1 LRGKNYKKKKERNM
15 TKKVEMNYKELCAF
29 FKDEHKPT
37 GKQRQLQFDKWR
49 KEYNIEKI
57 DGKNKYVVSKK
68 DYAVMEQEKRLSKKY
83 NFIDLL
89 APIVYTTLM
98 NQEDNKVILTKLE
111 QQITFGF
118 VNSSMQFK
126 NLYTSQI
133 AKQINVLPE
142 ELSSFKK
149 EVWNINSQTIRNV
162 INKMINLGIITKQ
175 KVFKFKDLR
184 TGKWAFATLEYY
196 ADVLF
201 KLNEVARK
209 KHNVIFTQL
218 KDVEERNRIK
228 EEVCDYFGFETFFD
242 ADLFYLDKKSIEFV
256 YEKQVKPKIAKLLEQ
271 DDIKN
276 YLSEINNNNFL
287 KISKSKRKGL
297 KDISTTSMN
306 TMLLNFVR
314 TTPDDLI
321 DNYNNGILDTKNL
334 EIYSKNPRKRKSEK
348 VIDTEGSI

>member
-1 LRGKNYKKKKERNM
+1 M
-15 TKKVEMNYKELCAF
+15 TKKVEMNYGELCTF
-29 FKDEHKPT
+29 FKEEKK
-37 GKQRQLQFDKWR
+37 GKGKGRQLQFKKWR
-49 KEYNIEKI
+49 KEYDIEKI
-57 DGKNKYVVSKK
+57 EGRNKYTVSKK
-68 DYAVMEQEKRLSKKY
+68 DYAVIEQEKRLSKKY

-118 VNSSMQFK
+118 VNSSIQFK

-162 INKMINLGIITKQ
+162 INKMISLGIITKQ

-201 KLNEVARK
+201 KLNEVARR

-242 ADLFYLDKKSIEFV
+242 ADLFYLDKKSIEFI
-256 YEKQVKPKIAKLLEQ
+256 YEKQVKPKIAKLLEQQ

-314 TTPDDLI
+314 ATPDDLI

-348 VIDTEGSI
+348 VVDTEASE

>member
-1 LRGKNYKKKKERNM
+1 M
-15 TKKVEMNYKELCAF
+15 TKTVEMNYGQLCEF
-29 FKDEHKPT
+29 FKEEKK
-37 GKQRQLQFDKWR
+37 GKGKRRQLQFDKWR

-57 DGKNKYVVSKK
+57 DGRNKYTVSKK
-68 DYAVMEQEKRLSKKY
+68 DYAVIEQEKRLTKKY
-83 NFIDLL
+83 NFTDLL

-118 VNSSMQFK
+118 VNSSIKFK

-149 EVWNINSQTIRNV
+149 EIWNINNQTIRNV
-162 INKMINLGIITKQ
+162 INKMISIGIITKQ

-184 TGKWAFATLEYY
+184 TGEWAFATTEYY
-196 ADVLF
+196 ADILF
-201 KLNEVARK
+201 KLNDMSYK
-209 KHNVIFTQL
+209 KYNVVFLQL
-218 KDVEERNRIK
+218 KDAEARNKIK
-228 EEVCDYFGFETFFD
+228 EEVCDWFGFETFFD
-242 ADLFYLDKKSIEFV
+242 ADLFYLDKESIKRI
-256 YEKQVKPKIAKLLEQ
+256 YEGQIMPKIANLLGE
-271 DDIKN
+271 DNIKS

-297 KDISTTSMN
+297 SDISTTSMN

-314 TTPDDLI
+314 VTSDDLI
-321 DNYNNGILDTKNL
+321 DNYNNGMLDTKNL
-334 EIYSKNPRKRKSEK
+334 KIYGENPSKIKSKK
-348 VIDTEGSI
+348 VIDTESSM

>member
-1 LRGKNYKKKKERNM
+1 M
-15 TKKVEMNYKELCAF
+15 TKKVEMNYGELCNF
-29 FKDEHKPT
+29 FKEEKK
-37 GKQRQLQFDKWR
+37 GKGKGRQLQFKKWR

-57 DGKNKYVVSKK
+57 EGRNKYTVSKK

-118 VNSSMQFK
+118 VNSSIQFK

-133 AKQINVLPE
+133 AKQINVFPE

-149 EVWNINSQTIRNV
+149 EIWNINNQTIRNV
-162 INKMINLGIITKQ
+162 INKMISLGIITKQ

-184 TGKWAFATLEYY
+184 TGKWAFATTEYY
-196 ADVLF
+196 AEILF
-201 KLNEVARK
+201 KLNDASYK
-209 KHNVIFTQL
+209 KYNVVFSQL
-218 KDVEERNRIK
+218 KDVEARNKVK

-242 ADLFYLDKKSIEFV
+242 ADLFYLDKESIKRIYEGQIMPKVASLLGEDNIKS
-256 YEKQVKPKIAKLLEQ
+256 
-271 DDIKN
+271 

-297 KDISTTSMN
+297 SDISTTSMN

-314 TTPDDLI
+314 VTSDDLI

-334 EIYSKNPRKRKSEK
+334 KIYGENPNKEKNKK
-348 VIDTEGSI
+348 VIDTEGSM